1 MWRERVVLFSE
12 LALLELGTLCV
23 ACNHDDRKGRLWTQN
38 FGDESE
44 FRLYHRMPKDWNSE
58 ACT

>member
-44 FRLYHRMPKDWNSE
+44 FRWLPQDAE
-58 ACT
+58 GLEL